1 MKGDSIVIVSAV
13 RTAIGSFMGSLSSL
27 PVHQLT
33 VPLISHALKEANVKP
48 EDISEVIMGHVLH
61 SGCGQNTARQASIAG
76 GLPIETP
83 AWVVNKVC
91 GSGLMSIALAHDS
104 IKLGRGKVIIA
115 GGHESMSQTPHALN
129 IRGGKK
135 MGDASLEDIMI
146 KDGLTDAFS
155 KLHMGLTAENVA
167 ERFKITKDEQDAFA
181 VKSQNKAEAAKK
193 SGKFKDEI
201 VPVTIPNKKDDV
213 IFSEDEFIRDGVTID
228 ALSKLNPAF
237 KKDGT
242 VTAGNASGINDGSA
256 ILMLMTYDEAK
267 KRGLPIMGAIKS
279 FATAGVDPSIMGI
292 GPVPASRKALEL
304 AGWNINDV
312 DLVEANEAFASQS
325 IYVKRELNIDS
336 NRLNVN
342 GGAIALGHPI
352 GASGSR
358 IVVTLLHE
366 MKRRQSKK
374 GLATLC
380 IGGGMGMAMCIE
392 SVI

>member
-13 RTAIGSFMGSLSSL
+13 RTAIGSFMGSLSTL

-201 VPVTIPNKKDDV
+201 VPVTIPNKKGDV

-336 NRLNVN
+336 SRLNVN

>member
-13 RTAIGSFMGSLSSL
+13 RTAIGSFMGSLSTL

-33 VPLISHALKEANVKP
+33 VPLISHTLKETNVRS
-48 EDISEVIMGHVLH
+48 EDISEMIMGHVLH

-104 IKLGRGKVIIA
+104 IKLGRGKIILA

-135 MGDASLEDIMI
+135 MGDASLEDLMI

-155 KLHMGLTAENVA
+155 KLHMGITAENVA
-167 ERFKITKDEQDAFA
+167 ERFNITRDEQDGFS
-181 VKSQNKAEAAKK
+181 VNSQNKAELAKK

-201 VPVTIPNKKDDV
+201 VPVTIPNKKGDIV
-213 IFSEDEFIRDGVTID
+213 FSEDEFIREGVTID
-228 ALSKLNPAF
+228 ALKKLNPAF

-292 GPVPASRKALEL
+292 GPVPASKKALEL
-304 AGWNINDV
+304 AGWNINEV

-325 IYVKRELNIDS
+325 IYVGRELKIDS

-352 GASGSR
+352 GASGAR

>member
-1 MKGDSIVIVSAV
+1 M
-13 RTAIGSFMGSLSSL
+13 
-27 PVHQLT
+27 
-33 VPLISHALKEANVKP
+33 VKT
-48 EDISEVIMGHVLH
+48 
-61 SGCGQNTARQASIAG
+61 QQRQASIAG

-167 ERFKITKDEQDAFA
+167 ERFKITKDEQDEFA

-237 KKDGT
+237 KKRWY
-242 VTAGNASGINDGSA
+242 S
-256 ILMLMTYDEAK
+256 YC
-267 KRGLPIMGAIKS
+267 
-279 FATAGVDPSIMGI
+279 
-292 GPVPASRKALEL
+292 RK
-304 AGWNINDV
+304 
-312 DLVEANEAFASQS
+312 
-325 IYVKRELNIDS
+325 
-336 NRLNVN
+336 
-342 GGAIALGHPI
+342 
-352 GASGSR
+352 
-358 IVVTLLHE
+358 
-366 MKRRQSKK
+366 
-374 GLATLC
+374 C
-380 IGGGMGMAMCIE
+380 IRNK
-392 SVI
+392 

>member
-167 ERFKITKDEQDAFA
+167 ERFKITKDEQDEFA

-201 VPVTIPNKKDDV
+201 VPVTIPNKKGDV

>member
-201 VPVTIPNKKDDV
+201 VPVTIPNKKGDV